1 MKERREAEE
10 AELIA
15 NKERE
20 EAEAAELALAEAR
33 ERQEDEEKIRELEE
47 IAIRER

>member
-1 MKERREAEE
+1 LKERREAEE